1 MDELIYLVS
10 FYYTTDDIGQQIQH
24 KQKRVVYGKIKSIG
38 QKEFFEANVN
48 NMKASIK
55 IEMYSFEYNDETMCI
70 VDDKIYGI
78 YRTYKNADK
87 IELYLEDKGGVF

>member
-1 MDELIYLVS
+1 MDQEIFLIS
-10 FYYTTDDIGQQIQH
+10 FYTTTDEIGQQV
-24 KQKRVVYGKIKSIG
+24 KNKMKRSVFAKIKSIG

-55 IEMYSFEYNDETMCI
+55 IEMHSFEYNDETMCI
-70 VDDKIYGI
+70 VGDKIYGI
-78 YRTYKNADK
+78 YRTYKTADK